1 MTDNVFVDTNI
12 LLYAR
17 DASEAVKQKKAESI
31 LKQLW
36 ETRSGRVSTQ
46 VLNEYY
52 VNVTQKLRPG
62 LTKEEAWK
70 DIEDL
75 NSWNPAPIDM
85 NLLQRGK
92 DFQQQ
97 YSLSWWDSLI
107 LAAADK
113 TSCSMVYSEDLSDGQ
128 SYLGITVVNPFTS
141 N

>member
-17 DASEAVKQKKAESI
+17 DGSETVKQKKAESV

-36 ETRSGRVSTQ
+36 ETRSGRISTQ

-62 LTKEEAWK
+62 LTKEEAWQ

-75 NSWNPAPIDM
+75 KSWNPVPIDM

-113 TSCSMVYSEDLSDGQ
+113 TACSKIYSEDLSHGQ
-128 SYLGITVVNPFTS
+128 SYFGITVVNPFAS
-141 N
+141 E